1 MGSKNNNQLSEKIII
16 QAFEFDATSAG
27 IAQPTELVSFFS
39 CWTLI
44 EELSNYE
51 HR

>member
-27 IAQPTELVSFFS
+27 IAQPTELVSFFF
-39 CWTLI
+39 LLDVDRGVI
-44 EELSNYE
+44 KL
-51 HR
+51 